1 MYFAGNH
8 GVEHPRGAG
17 SKERPSARSASP
29 SSSAAIALTRAA
41 AAAGFRTKYAS
52 ARLCAGLWLPPQSD
66 FLKCYFALKQAWE
79 ENQWELF
86 EELVQLTAGDRYA

>member
-8 GVEHPRGAG
+8 GVEHPRGGAG

-66 FLKCYFALKQAWE
+66 FLKCYFALSQAWE
-79 ENQWELF
+79 EIQWV
-86 EELVQLTAGDRYA
+86 LVGEAV

>member
-52 ARLCAGLWLPPQSD
+52 AHCGSLPAEESD
-66 FLKCYFALKQAWE
+66 FLKCYFALSQAWE
-79 ENQWELF
+79 DIQWV
-86 EELVQLTAGDRYA
+86 LVGEAV

>member
-17 SKERPSARSASP
+17 SKEWPSARSASP
-29 SSSAAIALTRAA
+29 SSAAIALTRAA

-52 ARLCAGLWLPPQSD
+52 AHCGSLPAERSD

>member
-52 ARLCAGLWLPPQSD
+52 AHCGSLPAEQSD

-86 EELVQLTAGDRYA
+86 EELVQLTPGDRYA